1 MEEFRKAASLA
12 KRKQKIKTYMGWV
25 MTLCFALIFLWIISH
40 QPTPNAL
47 TTPADAISSA
57 DPATFR
63 IVAESEVKTLQDAGI
78 LDDFTKETGIKL
90 TLNYRGPVDIR
101 NAVSKLGKDN
111 PKTVDAY
118 WPGSSLW
125 LPGSA
130 EVSPV
135 SVMKTYVVLAVD
147 PVTAGELGWDPAKGI
162 TAADLVDAIQSG
174 KINLAMTSASQST
187 PGAAFYLAMY
197 TALSGKRVLTSND
210 LANPQA
216 TQDLRTMLAGVD
228 RSAQSL
234 NHLIQV
240 FVDDKA
246 SGARQTNAIVIY
258 ESLAT
263 QMNKALIAKGQ
274 PPMTIFYVGG
284 ATAIAD
290 MPLRYVDND
299 DAGKLD
305 QYQKLTAFLTRP
317 EIQKRVQALGWR
329 TNPIGMKCD
338 GCDPAVFSPD
348 WGINTT
354 TEFQEMVFPKPPVT
368 KAALDQ
374 YQALFRKPSFTVY
387 CLDYSP
393 SMNTSGRT
401 EMIDAM
407 DLLLDQERAA
417 GVSLQATAEDVTVV
431 FGFSSDVSQVG
442 EPVSSNDPAVLKDLS
457 NQISGFRMGGGTA
470 MFDCVQN
477 ALTYIAGHSDPKYN
491 FSIIALTDGGSNE
504 GATQSDFASY
514 YEQQTLNIPVYG
526 IAFGAADFSQ
536 LDQFKMTGGDVY
548 DGRQDVATAFRLA
561 RGNN

>member
-1 MEEFRKAASLA
+1 M
-12 KRKQKIKTYMGWV
+12 
-25 MTLCFALIFLWIISH
+25 
-40 QPTPNAL
+40 
-47 TTPADAISSA
+47 
-57 DPATFR
+57 
-63 IVAESEVKTLQDAGI
+63 
-78 LDDFTKETGIKL
+78 
-90 TLNYRGPVDIR
+90 NYRGPVDIR

-135 SVMKTYVVLAVD
+135 SAMKTYVVLAVD
-147 PVTAGELGWDPAKGI
+147 PATAGELGWDPAKGI
-162 TAADLVDAIQSG
+162 TASDLVSAIQSG

-210 LANPQA
+210 LGNPQA

-228 RSAQSL
+228 RSSQSID
-234 NHLIQV
+234 HLIQV
-240 FVDDKA
+240 FIDDKA

-299 DAGKLD
+299 DAGKLE
-305 QYQKLTAFLTRP
+305 QYQKLTAFLNKP
-317 EIQKRVQALGWR
+317 EVQKRIQDLGWR

-338 GCDPAVFSPD
+338 DCDPAVFNPV

-368 KAALDQ
+368 RAALEQ
-374 YQALFRKPSFTVY
+374 YQMLFRKPSFTVY

-393 SMNTSGRT
+393 SMESNNGRT

-431 FGFSSDVSQVG
+431 FGFSSEVRQVG
-442 EPVSSNDPAVLKDLS
+442 APVSGNDPAALKDLS
-457 NQISGFRMGGGTA
+457 NQISVFDMGGGTA
-470 MFDCVQN
+470 MFDCVQF
-477 ALTYIAGHSDPKYN
+477 AHAYIAGHSDPKYSS
-491 FSIIALTDGGSNE
+491 SIIALTDGGSNA

-514 YEQQTLNIPVYG
+514 YEQQNLRFPVYG
-526 IAFGAADFSQ
+526 IAFGDADFSQ

>member
-1 MEEFRKAASLA
+1 MKEAQKEESTDSPMSGVLTFIILMIAA
-12 KRKQKIKTYMGWV
+12 WV
-25 MTLCFALIFLWIISH
+25 VFSPH
-40 QPTPNAL
+40 PTPSPSPSPA
-47 TTPADAISSA
+47 TPADAISSA
-57 DPATFR
+57 DPASFR

-78 LDDFTKETGIKL
+78 LADFTQETGIQL

-135 SVMKTYVVLAVD
+135 SAMKTYVVLAVD
-147 PVTAGELGWDPAKGI
+147 PTTARELGWEPAKGI
-162 TAADLVDAIQSG
+162 TASDLVSAIQAG
-174 KINLAMTSASQST
+174 KVNLAMTSASQST
-187 PGAAFYLAMY
+187 PGAAFYLGMY
-197 TALSGKRVLTSND
+197 TALSGKRVLTSDD
-210 LANPQA
+210 LGNPQA

-228 RSAQSL
+228 RSSQSID
-234 NHLIQV
+234 HLLQV
-240 FVDDKA
+240 YVDDKA
-246 SGARQTNAIVIY
+246 SGAHQTNAIVIY

-263 QMNKALIAKGQ
+263 QMNKTLIARGQ
-274 PPMTIFYVGG
+274 PPMTIFYVAG

-299 DAGKLD
+299 DTDKLD
-305 QYQKLTAFLTRP
+305 QYQKLTAFLARP
-317 EIQKRVQALGWR
+317 EVQKRIQALGWR

-338 GCDPAVFSPD
+338 DCDPAVFSPD
-348 WGINTT
+348 WGFNTT
-354 TEFQEMVFPKPPVT
+354 TEFQEMVFPKAPVT

-374 YQALFRKPSFTVY
+374 YQTLFRKPSFTVY

-393 SMNTSGRT
+393 SMYTNNGRT
-401 EMIDAM
+401 KMIAAM
-407 DLLLDQERAA
+407 DLLLDQDRAA
-417 GVSLQATAEDVTVV
+417 GVSLQATAEDVTMV
-431 FGFSSDVSQVG
+431 FGFATEVRQVD
-442 EPVSSNDPAVLKDLS
+442 EPVYGNDPVALKSLS
-457 NQISGFRMGGGTA
+457 NRISGFNMSQATA
-470 MFDCVQN
+470 MFDCVEY
-477 ALTYIAGHSDPKYN
+477 ALAYIAGQSDPKYSY
-491 FSIIALTDGGSNE
+491 SIIALTDGGSNA
-504 GATQSDFASY
+504 GATQSDFARY
-514 YEQQTLNIPVYG
+514 YQQHNFNIPVYG